1 VRYQLCIA
9 GHATEEEGEEEEEED
24 WGQTSALVISG
35 EASIPGEKAGGGKR
49 PGRKLS
55 ALDSSEDA
63 ILSARS
69 RPTGGCQADVAEMQK
84 LDGAIDWAAAAAPRR
99 RRGARPPPATS
110 RLGDTNVKCR
120 S

>member
-1 VRYQLCIA
+1 
-9 GHATEEEGEEEEEED
+9 
-24 WGQTSALVISG
+24 VISG

-84 LDGAIDWAAAAAPRR
+84 LDRAIDWTAAAAPRR
-99 RRGARPPPATS
+99 RRGARPPPASS

-120 S
+120 SCQVLEFNVVIIRACDSSSLWPTRGALNAA